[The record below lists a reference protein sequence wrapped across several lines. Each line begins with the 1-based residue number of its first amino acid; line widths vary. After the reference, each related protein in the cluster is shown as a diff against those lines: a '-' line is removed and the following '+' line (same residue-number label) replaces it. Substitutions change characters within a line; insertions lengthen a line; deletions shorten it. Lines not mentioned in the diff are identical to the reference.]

1 MEKEI
6 IQKAIKQYGCDD
18 AELFVV
24 KIEKYPV
31 SFEASKLKSVKSRL
45 LRGYS
50 LRTIKNGRLGF
61 SSCTSL
67 KEMLL

>member
-1 MEKEI
+1 MEVVNMEKEI

-31 SFEASKLKSVKSRL
+31 SFEASKLF
-45 LRGYS
+45 
-50 LRTIKNGRLGF
+50 IKVCLVV
-61 SSCTSL
+61 
-67 KEMLL
+67 